1 MVGSFFIFL
10 HFKNFVWENKFYCT
24 KIINKSQLTCRCNGK
39 LPLMHRCTHSCS
51 RSHLAMSG
59 PECKFVLCRCSY
71 LLKFIF
77 KSINILLY
85 ESGITQN
92 VFSNK
97 KKKVHFNLKKITGI
111 ELFLTN
117 IFWYL
122 LEYPVTAPEVDPV
135 ATWGRPCP
143 VKLPV

>member
-1 MVGSFFIFL
+1 MAFCRNCSISWTSVRRNGWFFFHFL
-10 HFKNFVWENKFYCT
+10 TFQNFVWENKFYCT

-71 LLKFIF
+71 LLKNFF

-97 KKKVHFNLKKITGI
+97 KKKVHFNLKK
-111 ELFLTN
+111 
-117 IFWYL
+117 
-122 LEYPVTAPEVDPV
+122 
-135 ATWGRPCP
+135 
-143 VKLPV
+143 KLPVLNYF